1 MKPSLYTRSAL
12 AVPDKIYQSPGG
24 VCRLVEI
31 AVGKHT
37 APHRPATRVAA
48 NTSMRRVVITHGRVC
63 ELAVANE
70 RGFGRERI
78 VLEMERTRYRVL
90 DPTGSSHRRHR
101 PSPLPCSTNLP
112 IYLRFLRL
120 QSSSQLTHAR
130 THASSWRSRARHRCP
145 TLGPC
150 PVAYPAQHCWLSLHR
165 QSSVMGVLTPR
176 THAGI
181 IIFH

>member
-48 NTSMRRVVITHGRVC
+48 NTSMRRVVITHGR
-63 ELAVANE
+63 
-70 RGFGRERI
+70 GFGRERI
-78 VLEMERTRYRVL
+78 VLEMERTRYGVL

-101 PSPLPCSTNLP
+101 PSPLPCSTDLP

-145 TLGPC
+145 TL
-150 PVAYPAQHCWLSLHR
+150 
-165 QSSVMGVLTPR
+165 
-176 THAGI
+176 
-181 IIFH
+181 